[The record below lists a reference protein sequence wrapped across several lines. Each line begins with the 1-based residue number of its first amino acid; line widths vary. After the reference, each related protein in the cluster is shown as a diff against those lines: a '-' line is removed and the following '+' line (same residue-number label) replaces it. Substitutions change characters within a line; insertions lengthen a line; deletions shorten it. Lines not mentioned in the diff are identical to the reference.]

1 MAADNREMEVLMAS
15 ENKKEAEDFMQFMRG
30 LDNEKQTEF
39 TYLLKG
45 VKIGLGLA
53 AGGMKTA

>member
-1 MAADNREMEVLMAS
+1 MADNKTLEVLLNT

-30 LDNEKQTEF
+30 MDHEKQTEF

-45 VKIGLGLA
+45 VKIGMGLA
-53 AGGMKTA
+53 AGMGTA